1 MPLASCYVSLWN
13 KDGCGHL
20 RAHLPV
26 AGKPQPQGK
35 TPGEPFP
42 GATTPRPLQRVGRR
56 GGRPG
61 SLANAGDWGNLR
73 QQRQPACQRDT
84 EQDRRLR
91 RGSQW
96 RRRPAPAPHR
106 DPQDMSPAIRADEAG
121 TVEEGP
127 LSAVLA
133 ALARDDPAGVVA
145 ALDGQLHHG
154 RPGSPAA
161 LRQQVG
167 ERLAVALAKQSSRAS
182 RWIEALASSPSPT
195 ARQVACLLLASRY
208 PEDPVMVLRTAE
220 MLAEDPHW
228 EVREAAGGLL
238 GTLLDR
244 DFDRIRGR
252 LETLRSSRSE
262 NLRRAVVLAV
272 KYAARRDKPERVPD
286 LIQLIQSLMRDEEP
300 YVRRNLGAYTLGDAL
315 LRVDP
320 KETLRA
326 LREWSKDRDQMV
338 RWNVAMA
345 FSSAIGSFHW
355 PAAKSILE
363 RLAKGPEPL
372 VRNAVAK
379 AMRRCRQRYTEEVEE
394 TRLRWLKDRDRLA
407 TAELVGPL
415 KKRS

>member
-1 MPLASCYVSLWN
+1 V
-13 KDGCGHL
+13 
-20 RAHLPV
+20 
-26 AGKPQPQGK
+26 
-35 TPGEPFP
+35 
-42 GATTPRPLQRVGRR
+42 
-56 GGRPG
+56 
-61 SLANAGDWGNLR
+61 
-73 QQRQPACQRDT
+73 
-84 EQDRRLR
+84 
-91 RGSQW
+91 
-96 RRRPAPAPHR
+96 
-106 DPQDMSPAIRADEAG
+106 SPAARINDIG

-133 ALARDDPAGVVA
+133 ALARDDPGGVVA
-145 ALDGQLHHG
+145 ALDGQMRQG
-154 RPGSPAA
+154 QPGSPAA

-167 ERLAVALAKQSSRAS
+167 ERLAVALAKHSSRAS
-182 RWIEALASSPSPT
+182 RWIEALAAAPSPT

-208 PEDPVMVLRTAE
+208 SEDPAMVLQTAE
-220 MLAEDPHW
+220 QLAEDPHW

-244 DFDRIRGR
+244 DFQRIRGR
-252 LETLRSSRSE
+252 LETLRSSHSE

-272 KYAARRDKPERVPD
+272 KYAARRDKPKRVPE
-286 LIQLIQSLMRDEEP
+286 LLQLLQPLLRDEAP

-379 AMRRCRQRYTEEVEE
+379 AMRRCRQRYTEDVEE
-394 TRLRWLKDRDRLA
+394 TRLRWLKDRDRST
-407 TAELVGPL
+407 TAELMGPL

>member
-1 MPLASCYVSLWN
+1 MTPAA
-13 KDGCGHL
+13 
-20 RAHLPV
+20 RA
-26 AGKPQPQGK
+26 
-35 TPGEPFP
+35 
-42 GATTPRPLQRVGRR
+42 
-56 GGRPG
+56 
-61 SLANAGDWGNLR
+61 
-73 QQRQPACQRDT
+73 T
-84 EQDRRLR
+84 EV
-91 RGSQW
+91 
-96 RRRPAPAPHR
+96 
-106 DPQDMSPAIRADEAG
+106 G

-127 LSAVLA
+127 ISAVLA
-133 ALARDDPAGVVA
+133 ALARDDPGGVVA

-154 RPGSPAA
+154 QPGSPAA

-167 ERLAVALAKQSSRAS
+167 ERLAV
-182 RWIEALASSPSPT
+182 ALASSPSPT

-208 PEDPVMVLRTAE
+208 PEDPAMVLRTAE

-272 KYAARRDKPERVPD
+272 KYAARRDTPERVPD
-286 LIQLIQSLMRDEEP
+286 LLMLLQPLLRDQEP

-355 PAAKSILE
+355 PAAKSLLE

-379 AMRRCRQRYTEEVEE
+379 AMRRSRQRYTDEVEE
-394 TRLRWLKDRDRLA
+394 TRLRWLKDRDRSA
-407 TAELVGPL
+407 TAELMGPL

>member
-1 MPLASCYVSLWN
+1 
-13 KDGCGHL
+13 
-20 RAHLPV
+20 
-26 AGKPQPQGK
+26 
-35 TPGEPFP
+35 
-42 GATTPRPLQRVGRR
+42 
-56 GGRPG
+56 
-61 SLANAGDWGNLR
+61 
-73 QQRQPACQRDT
+73 
-84 EQDRRLR
+84 
-91 RGSQW
+91 
-96 RRRPAPAPHR
+96 
-106 DPQDMSPAIRADEAG
+106 MSPAIRADEVG

-167 ERLAVALAKQSSRAS
+167 ERLAMALAPQKGRVT
-182 RWIEALASSPSPT
+182 RWIDALTTSPSPT

-208 PEDPVMVLRTAE
+208 PEDPAGVLRAAE
-220 MLAEDPHW
+220 MLADDPHW

-244 DFDRIRGR
+244 DFVRIRAR
-252 LETLRSSRSE
+252 LEVLRSSRSE
-262 NLRRAVVLAV
+262 NLRRSVVQAV
-272 KYAARRDKPERVPD
+272 KYAARRDKPQRVPA
-286 LIQLIQSLMRDEEP
+286 LLALLQPLLRDEEP
-300 YVRRNLGAYTLGDAL
+300 YVRRNLGQSAIGDGL

-320 KETLRA
+320 KETLKS
-326 LREWSKDRDQMV
+326 LRQWSRDRDQIV

-379 AMRRCRQRYTEEVEE
+379 AMRRSRQRYTDEVEE
-394 TRLRWLKDRDRLA
+394 TRLRWLKDRDRAA

-415 KKRS
+415 KKR